1 MLLSDF
7 GVLRSG
13 ENRALEIAPVK
24 LFVAGLPGVAFAMPI
39 RHDISTA
46 VINLLMAAQCFYL
59 ALRIRRLPSR
69 SVGSVYWYA
78 GYLIIGGGSV
88 LATIYHAIDL
98 PLWLFR
104 LIYVGI
110 IALAGTLFL
119 AVAFDTLPARTAARL
134 KPALIGL
141 AVLLLVAVQLE
152 PDRLP
157 LVAGILGFTVLV
169 GIVQY
174 ILRWRDGTLPG
185 AGWMAGGMILT
196 LTGIVL
202 MVLGVG
208 FNFIWALDHNGV
220 YHVFQMTGLL
230 LFYLGL
236 RLRPAYDA
244 AARGSPFSSMLPAAT
259 STSRSLSR

>member
-1 MLLSDF
+1 M
-7 GVLRSG
+7 
-13 ENRALEIAPVK
+13 PV
-24 LFVAGLPGVAFAMPI
+24 

-59 ALRIRRLPSR
+59 ALRIRRLPTR
-69 SVGSVYWYA
+69 SVGSGYWYA
-78 GYLIIGGGSV
+78 GYLIIGVGGM
-88 LATIYHAIDL
+88 LAAIYHAIDL

-152 PDRLP
+152 PNRLP
-157 LVAGILGFTVLV
+157 IVAGFLGFTVLV
-169 GIVQY
+169 GMLLY
-174 ILRWRDGTLPG
+174 ILRWREGTLAG
-185 AGWMAGGMILT
+185 AGWMAAGMILT

-202 MVLGVG
+202 MVAGVG
-208 FNFIWALDHNGV
+208 VTLIWALDHNGL

-230 LFYLGL
+230 LFYQGL
-236 RLRPAYDA
+236 RLRPA
-244 AARGSPFSSMLPAAT
+244 
-259 STSRSLSR
+259 

>member
-1 MLLSDF
+1 
-7 GVLRSG
+7 
-13 ENRALEIAPVK
+13 
-24 LFVAGLPGVAFAMPI
+24 MPI

-59 ALRIRRLPSR
+59 ALRIRRLPTR
-69 SVGSVYWYA
+69 SVGSIYWYT
-78 GYLIIGGGSV
+78 GYLIIGGGGV
-88 LATIYHAIDL
+88 LAAIYHAIDL

-104 LIYVGI
+104 LIYAGI

-134 KPALIGL
+134 KPALLGMAVILL
-141 AVLLLVAVQLE
+141 AAVQLE
-152 PDRLP
+152 PNRLP
-157 LVAGILGFTVLV
+157 IVSGFLGFTVLV
-169 GIVQY
+169 GAMLY

-185 AGWMAGGMILT
+185 AGWMAAGMILT

-202 MVLGVG
+202 MIAGVG
-208 FNFIWALDHNGV
+208 VTVIWALDHNGL

-236 RLRPAYDA
+236 RLRPA
-244 AARGSPFSSMLPAAT
+244 
-259 STSRSLSR
+259 